1 VLGFVLLFLKG
12 GQKAWSRAQVEE
24 KEGALE
30 HRLVSVRYL
39 EKYSPC
45 AKNAKTWDEQMLHS
59 GGFLAVVHTV
69 G

>member
-45 AKNAKTWDEQMLHS
+45 AKNAKTWDDKCCTVV
-59 GGFLAVVHTV
+59 GF
-69 G
+69 